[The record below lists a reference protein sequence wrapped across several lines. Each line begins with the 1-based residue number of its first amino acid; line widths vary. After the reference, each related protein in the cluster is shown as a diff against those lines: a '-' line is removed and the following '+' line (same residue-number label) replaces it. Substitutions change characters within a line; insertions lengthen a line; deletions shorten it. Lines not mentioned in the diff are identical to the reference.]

1 MTFSVSILKR
11 SLNLSINQVR
21 LQEPNLDVNLV
32 LIILAQIMRNV
43 EPQLNRPDQMRKI
56 QHNGETYLNSFD
68 FFQMIQRWMYQ
79 QGFFNYY
86 GSMQG

>member
-1 MTFSVSILKR
+1 MTSLVSTLKR

-21 LQEPNLDVNLV
+21 LRVPNFDTNLT
-32 LIILAQIMRNV
+32 LTILAQIMRRV